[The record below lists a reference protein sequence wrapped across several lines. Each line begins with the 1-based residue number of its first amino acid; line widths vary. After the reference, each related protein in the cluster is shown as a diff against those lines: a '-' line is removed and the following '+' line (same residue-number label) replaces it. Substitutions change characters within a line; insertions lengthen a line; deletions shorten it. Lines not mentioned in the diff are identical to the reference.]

1 MIKNELI
8 SKLNDQR
15 LSNYLNYPVVPL
27 IIYGDKYLY
36 KDKIISF
43 LAQKILSLDDQEFKR
58 YPYILRIKAID
69 NKIGIDQIKGINKFI
84 ELKVPVDK
92 DINRIILI
100 HNSDKMTIEAQN
112 AFLKN
117 LEEPPQRTLFI
128 LSTNNLNSLLS
139 TIKSRCIKIRI
150 IKPSEDEIINHYTEL
165 GYKLEDI
172 KKAINVSNS
181 LPKLL
186 YKILTNKNSNI
197 DEQISI
203 AKVILSNDQF
213 NRLKMVDTLVKDK
226 DKVKDIF
233 YIIKQMSKFGLLSKS
248 YQDSIKWLK
257 ILNKTLLAE
266 EDLENQV
273 HLKTLL
279 SDYLLNI

>member
-92 DINRIILI
+92 EINRIILI

>member
-15 LSNYLNYPVVPL
+15 LANYLNYPVVPL

-92 DINRIILI
+92 EINRIILI

-150 IKPSEDEIINHYTEL
+150 IKPTGDEIINHYTGL

-197 DEQISI
+197 DEKISI
-203 AKVILSNDQF
+203 AKDILSNDQF

-226 DKVKDIF
+226 DKLKDIF